1 MSNAALRLVEGVEM
15 DKEKALEAAISQI
28 ERACGKGSIMRLG
41 QNEKVVEI
49 ESIPTGSLGL
59 DIALGIGGLPRG
71 RVIEIYG
78 PKSSGK
84 TTLALHV
91 IAEAQKKGGICAFV
105 DAEHALDTIYARKL
119 GVDLENV
126 LISQPDTGE
135 QALEIADTLV
145 RSGAI
150 DVLVVNSVAALTPK
164 SELEGEMGDM
174 QMGAQARLMSQA
186 LRKLT
191 GSISKS
197 RCMVI
202 FINQIRMKIGVMFG
216 SPETTSGGNALKFYA
231 SVRLDIRRIGAIK
244 ERDEVVG
251 NQTRVKVVK
260 NKVAPPF
267 KQVEFDI
274 MYGEGVSKM
283 GELIDLGV
291 KAGIVEKSGSW
302 FSFDSERIGQGRE
315 NAKAYLKENPAT
327 AAKIEQAIRQNAGLI
342 AEQILQG
349 EIGHA
354 DEADGPDEP
363 APDTAEDEAT
373 VTSIAGGGRR
383 GKRGA

>member
-1 MSNAALRLVEGVEM
+1 MVNVALRLVEGAEV

-28 ERACGKGSIMRLG
+28 ERNCGKGSIMRLG
-41 QNEKVVEI
+41 QNEKAVEVEAI
-49 ESIPTGSLGL
+49 SSGSLGL

-71 RVIEIYG
+71 RVVEIYG
-78 PKSSGK
+78 PESSGK

-91 IAEAQKKGGICAFV
+91 VAEAQKRGGICGFI
-105 DAEHALDTIYARKL
+105 DAEHALDTVYARKL
-119 GVDLENV
+119 GVDLEQL

-135 QALEIADTLV
+135 QALEITDTLV

-164 SELEGEMGDM
+164 AELEGEMGDM
-174 QMGAQARLMSQA
+174 QMGSQARLMSQA

-244 ERDEVVG
+244 EREEVVG

-267 KQVEFDI
+267 KQIEFDI
-274 MYGEGVSKM
+274 MYGEGISKT
-283 GELIDLGV
+283 GELVDLGV
-291 KAGIVEKSGSW
+291 KAGIVEKSGAW

-315 NAKAYLKENPAT
+315 NAKAYLKEHPDMAT
-327 AAKIEQAIRQNAGLI
+327 KIERAIRQSAGLI
-342 AEQILQG
+342 AGRILEG
-349 EIGHA
+349 TAEPDA
-354 DEADGPDEP
+354 ADGGE
-363 APDTAEDEAT
+363 AGFAEGESG
-373 VTSIAGGGRR
+373 VTPLPGGAARRGRR
-383 GKRGA
+383 GA